1 MANPWDSTDEGI
13 LHILRGVERIA
24 VVGLSPNPFRP
35 SYGVAVY
42 LQRAGYRITP
52 VNPNY
57 SEVLGE
63 KSYPSLSA
71 IPFPVDIA
79 DVFRRPDALPE
90 VIEDAIRADVSR
102 LWFQIGVVNEP
113 AIQRAVEAGIQ
124 VVVDR
129 CLKVEHRR
137 LLGSRK

>member
-1 MANPWDSTDEGI
+1 MANQWNSTDEDI
-13 LHILRGVERIA
+13 LDFLRGVESIA
-24 VVGLSPNPFRP
+24 VVGLSPDPFRP
-35 SYGVAVY
+35 SYGVAGY

-63 KSYPSLSA
+63 KSYPSLSEV
-71 IPFPVDIA
+71 PFPIDIA
-79 DVFRRPDALPE
+79 DIFRRPDALPG
-90 VIEDAIRADVSR
+90 VVDDAIRANVSR

-113 AIQRAVEAGIQ
+113 AIQRALDAGIQ

-129 CLKVEHRR
+129 CLKVEHHR
-137 LLGSRK
+137 LLAGRK

>member
-1 MANPWDSTDEGI
+1 MSNPWNSTDEDI
-13 LHILRGVERIA
+13 LDILRGVETIA

-35 SYGVAVY
+35 SYGVAGY
-42 LQRAGYRITP
+42 LKQAGFRIVP

-63 KSYPSLSA
+63 RSYPSLSA
-71 IPFPVDIA
+71 VPFPIDIA
-79 DVFRRPDALPE
+79 DIFRRPDALPE
-90 VIEDAIRADVSR
+90 VVEDAIRANVSR

-113 AIQRAVEAGIQ
+113 AIQMALDAGIK

-129 CLKVEHRR
+129 CLKVEHAR
-137 LLGSRK
+137 LLASRE